1 VTAEKPKARVVFCCP
16 CLEKPTDALV
26 KAIEASVPA
35 LDAAGYDHKMVFEV
49 GCPYIS
55 SARAT
60 MLRKALDAK
69 ADIII
74 FLDYDLSF
82 PPEALVKL
90 IQTQGEVVSG
100 AYRFKMDEEKYM
112 GRLAEDEAGRPIVR
126 DDGCVKAEWIP
137 AGFLKVEATA
147 IDAFMG
153 AYPELCFG
161 PRYAPSVDL
170 FNHGAH
176 EGVWWGEDYAF
187 SRRWRDMGGEIWV
200 IPDLDITHHSKAS
213 AYPGN
218 FHKFLM
224 SLSAKIREKEAA

>member
-1 VTAEKPKARVVFCCP
+1 
-16 CLEKPTDALV
+16 
-26 KAIEASVPA
+26 
-35 LDAAGYDHKMVFEV
+35 
-49 GCPYIS
+49 
-55 SARAT
+55 
-60 MLRKALDAK
+60 
-69 ADIII
+69 
-74 FLDYDLSF
+74 
-82 PPEALVKL
+82 
-90 IQTQGEVVSG
+90 
-100 AYRFKMDEEKYM
+100 M

-213 AYPGN
+213 SYPGN